1 MLFHCGGDVL
11 AAVIALS
18 ADNMKP
24 KDIHKFQGRKMLSPF

>member
-11 AAVIALS
+11 ALS
-18 ADNMKP
+18 ADNMKS